1 MSLKNEYIMNDFY
14 KKAFEK
20 DTIPDEIK
28 RASIQIC
35 NSYGIRGICD
45 PVYISNIIINCIN
58 NIDKKDK

>member
-20 DTIPDEIK
+20 DIIPDEIK

-35 NSYGIRGICD
+35 NSYGIGGICD
-45 PVYISNIIINCIN
+45 PVYISNIIINCMGN
-58 NIDKKDK
+58 MDKKDK

>member
-14 KKAFEK
+14 KKAFRK

-28 RASIQIC
+28 RVSIQIC